1 MPGVN
6 FTNNLTKC
14 VNFYGVL
21 TLKKENEYNNTLF
34 SIPFLPSH
42 VGDFL
47 SRRAKGGLS
56 SVSGLYTHQKYKWV
70 IQFFIIISHKIQKKE
85 IG

>member
-21 TLKKENEYNNTLF
+21 TLKKEKEYNNTLF
-34 SIPFLPSH
+34 TIPFLPSY

-47 SRRAKGGLS
+47 SRRLS
-56 SVSGLYTHQKYKWV
+56 SVRSGV
-70 IQFFIIISHKIQKKE
+70 
-85 IG
+85 